1 MTIEY
6 INLTH
11 DILKAFADG
20 IESKKTAD
28 EAKKG
33 LEKIYKNAFQEY
45 LFKRITK
52 EEKEKLL
59 DLVVTLNLYFDN

>member
-20 IESKKTAD
+20 IESKKN
-28 EAKKG
+28 G
-33 LEKIYKNAFQEY
+33 GRSEK
-45 LFKRITK
+45 RT
-52 EEKEKLL
+52 
-59 DLVVTLNLYFDN
+59 